1 MDEDPEN
8 TILDTNG
15 DCWLPVPLKTG
26 VRCRTVRM
34 VAMGYEH
41 CLIVTA
47 DSLMY
52 AWGNGS
58 KGQLGTGSMQAA
70 DTPQFITYPTDV
82 LDVAAGE
89 DWLEAM
95 ATGFCTSQGP
105 SFSGPSGSLGLQLE
119 HSACLIEGGECFTWG
134 NAVGGRLG
142 LGSCLTDGAREPG
155 TVVRVVLSALA
166 APQLASTARHGWCAT
181 TTRTSRRSARFSD
194 GATR

>member
-1 MDEDPEN
+1 MEEDVES
-8 TILDTNG
+8 TIIDTNG

-34 VAMGYEH
+34 VAMGHDH

-52 AWGNGS
+52 SWGNGS

-89 DWLEAM
+89 
-95 ATGFCTSQGP
+95 
-105 SFSGPSGSLGLQLE
+105 E

-134 NAVGGRLG
+134 NAAGGRLG
-142 LGSCLTDGAREPG
+142 LGSCLTDGAGLLSRGVRGRFCGYRE
-155 TVVRVVLSALA
+155 
-166 APQLASTARHGWCAT
+166 
-181 TTRTSRRSARFSD
+181 
-194 GATR
+194 